1 MTGGSRVLIRG
12 DIEHIWIF
20 RNHAHTCENINIP
33 TIIFHR
39 CTFSLYQKNKIKK
52 KALFLHL
59 LPHFPTFPSLQFQ
72 FRESVMVMTFWSIL
86 IKRLLIHLGTR
97 SSLPGCIFIR
107 NTVCLCDL
115 LHSSSI
121 VSGCINFVNFIK
133 YFIYCTHHEHNW
145 TIYICPSFSSFSFA
159 MYSTSNIAIYG
170 FMWRLNGSLTW
181 TFACMH
187 CRRGKLLMKFQVN
200 QQIH

>member
-1 MTGGSRVLIRG
+1 MTGGSRVLTRG

-33 TIIFHR
+33 TIIFHP

-52 KALFLHL
+52 IVLFPHL

-72 FRESVMVMTFWSIL
+72 FRENVMVMTFWSIL

-97 SSLPGCIFIR
+97 SSLPECIFIR

-115 LHSSSI
+115 LHSASI
-121 VSGCINFVNFIK
+121 VSGCIAIMHQLCQFYKVF
-133 YFIYCTHHEHNW
+133 HLLH
-145 TIYICPSFSSFSFA
+145 SSWA
-159 MYSTSNIAIYG
+159 
-170 FMWRLNGSLTW
+170 
-181 TFACMH
+181 
-187 CRRGKLLMKFQVN
+187 
-200 QQIH
+200 